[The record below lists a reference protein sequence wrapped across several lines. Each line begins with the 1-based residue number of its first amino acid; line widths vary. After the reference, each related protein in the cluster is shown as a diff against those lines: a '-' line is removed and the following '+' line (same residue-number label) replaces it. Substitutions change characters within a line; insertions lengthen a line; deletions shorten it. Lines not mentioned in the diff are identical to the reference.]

1 MVLDGFGIGWCFGF
15 FSLAIVVKYSFIR
28 ESILHKR
35 KIYSYF
41 IPHYYIMEI
50 FQNDGDA
57 SKKTF
62 LSHVFSTTEEGKAE
76 ILNTTQYALLGVVP
90 IVVLNKLIQR
100 FIPEADHD
108 KSSLELVVEVFI
120 QLIIMFCGV
129 ILIHRV
135 ITYFPTYSG
144 FKYENLML
152 TNVIL
157 AFLIIVLSIQT
168 KLGLKVNILF
178 DRVNE
183 LWNGPSDGADRKAG
197 IRNKV
202 RVSGHTPSQAD
213 YLDNAGVQMDM
224 FPPAPVPTAVKQP
237 ATSYDLSMRGNPV
250 SQQAPMGPMAANSLL
265 GGAFGTLF

>member
-1 MVLDGFGIGWCFGF
+1 
-15 FSLAIVVKYSFIR
+15 
-28 ESILHKR
+28 
-35 KIYSYF
+35 
-41 IPHYYIMEI
+41 MEI
-50 FQNDGDA
+50 FQDDGDS
-57 SKKTF
+57 SKKSF
-62 LSHVFSTTEEGKAE
+62 FNHVFSTTEEGKAE
-76 ILNTTQYALLGVVP
+76 ILNVTQYAVLGVVP
-90 IVVLNKLIQR
+90 IVMLNKLIQR

-108 KSSLELVVEVFI
+108 KSSMELVVEVFI

-144 FKYENLML
+144 FKYDNLIL

-157 AFLIIVLSIQT
+157 AFLVIVLSIQT

-183 LWNGPSDGADRKAG
+183 LWNGPMDSGDRKAG
-197 IRNKV
+197 VRNKV
-202 RVSGHTPSQAD
+202 RVSNAMVAHTPSQAD

-237 ATSYDLSMRGNPV
+237 SGSYDLSMRGNPA
-250 SQQAPMGPMAANSLL
+250 SALAPMGPMAANSVL
-265 GGAFGTLF
+265 GGAFGSLF